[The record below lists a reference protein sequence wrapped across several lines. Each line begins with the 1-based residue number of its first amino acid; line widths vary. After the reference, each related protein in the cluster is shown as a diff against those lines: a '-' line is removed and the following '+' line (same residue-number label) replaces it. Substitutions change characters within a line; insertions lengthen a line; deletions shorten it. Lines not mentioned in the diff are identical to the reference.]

1 VTPCR
6 HCVHYYKE
14 LLRRAAVLAAG
25 DGDALVVTQ
34 DHLLGARDELA
45 SGGALGQRILG
56 FRADGDA
63 EQPMGMPG
71 FPVGMAQ
78 PGWNPVWTRH

>member
-25 DGDALVVTQ
+25 EDGALVVTQ
-34 DHLLGARDELA
+34 DHLQHARDELA

-56 FRADGDA
+56 FRSDGDV
-63 EQPMGMPG
+63 EPPLGMPG
-71 FPVGMAQ
+71 FPVGMIQ
-78 PGWNPVWTRH
+78 PGWNPVRTRP